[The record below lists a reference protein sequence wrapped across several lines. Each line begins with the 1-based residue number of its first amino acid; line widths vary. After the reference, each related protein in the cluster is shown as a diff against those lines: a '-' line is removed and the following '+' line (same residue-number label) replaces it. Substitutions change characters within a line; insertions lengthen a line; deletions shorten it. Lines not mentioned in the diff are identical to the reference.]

1 MHAYIHTYADID
13 IGIDGIDIGVGVG
26 VGIDTDIKTCLFWLP
41 SPALKCLGTHYS
53 GGRRT
58 RGSRLASAP

>member
-13 IGIDGIDIGVGVG
+13 IGIDGIDIG

-53 GGRRT
+53 VGRRT